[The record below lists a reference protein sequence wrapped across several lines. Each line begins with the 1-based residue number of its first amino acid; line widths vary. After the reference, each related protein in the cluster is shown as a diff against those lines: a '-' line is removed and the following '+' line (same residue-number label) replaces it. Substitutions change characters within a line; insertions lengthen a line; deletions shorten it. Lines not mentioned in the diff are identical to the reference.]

1 MVETERAGESI
12 ERAEARHAAIRPHTR
27 TVIRDKTGAVALSNG
42 SSTEAAMP
50 GPAAAQ
56 TVLGRVAG
64 GMRLSTRARVLAN
77 RAADVCSMAVC
88 TENLVRICLAE
99 GIA

>member
-56 TVLGRVAG
+56 TVLARVAG

-77 RAADVCSMAVC
+77 RAADVCSWH
-88 TENLVRICLAE
+88 LAD
-99 GIA
+99 APR